1 MSSKKRTAEYPL
13 FKVSNPPPFQ
23 TIGLFTFLRTYARR
37 HDENDPKST
46 IESWQECIERVV
58 TSCNSQLKVGFT
70 ENELQEVFSL
80 LYNLKCSVAG
90 RFMWQLGTRTVD
102 NLGLPSLQNCFR
114 RDTEFWTK
122 EGIKTFRDFNDG
134 DQVTILGKNDWM
146 PATVKNFGQQQ
157 LFKLT
162 HKYNIVD
169 TKEIFT
175 TSNHRWLVKG
185 AGGDLVEVTTTNLKP
200 GDELAKCENFNIGRF
215 TQNFIVESVQETQY
229 VEDVWCVVEPVY
241 EIFALGDGI
250 LTKNCAFSVID
261 DPVRPFTWAMDMLM
275 LGCVPPETKI
285 VTENGITQIKD
296 IKIGDRVWSFNTEN
310 NTKEL
315 KTVTALHDPIVHKS
329 ENVKFT
335 TSREG
340 SFISSK
346 NHPILTLDVNNNWI
360 YIKAGELKIGNI
372 VQSFMYPRIK
382 PEYNKDIWYVG
393 MNVGNRLEL
402 GQYLDIPNYIKENT
416 NSNVFFSF
424 LFGLFDSK
432 CTGVDAPN
440 GSVLCRANDK
450 LREFLLSRCP
460 LFGVYPTIEG
470 DFVDFYAGDFR
481 AIYGFDSYISFLQST
496 DPQKRYCFES
506 KSDSSYGEDPIYGR
520 ILDIKY
526 DLDISENW
534 KDLTVED
541 NNNYFCGEGNYYC
554 THNCG
559 VGYRLLPEDV
569 AKLPVVKY
577 ALVTRK
583 DTKDADYIVP
593 DSREGWVKL
602 LGKVLKAHFYSGQN
616 FTYSCTLLRS
626 KGAPIKSFG
635 GLASGPEVLCDGL
648 EKISGILNKRVGQK
662 IRSVDALDIMNI
674 IGMIVVSGNV

>member
-13 FKVSNPPPFQ
+13 FKVSGPPPFQ

-70 ENELQEVFSL
+70 EDEQREVFSL

-122 EGIKTFRDFNDG
+122 EGIKNFRDFNDG

-146 PATVKNFGQQQ
+146 PATVKNFGAQR

-185 AGGDLVEVTTTNLKP
+185 AGGELVEVTTTNLKP

-215 TQNFIVESVQETQY
+215 TQNFIVESIQETRD
-229 VEDVWCVVEPVY
+229 VEDVWCVVEPVDQCFTLS
-241 EIFALGDGI
+241 EGI

-275 LGCVPPETKI
+275 LG
-285 VTENGITQIKD
+285 
-296 IKIGDRVWSFNTEN
+296 
-310 NTKEL
+310 
-315 KTVTALHDPIVHKS
+315 
-329 ENVKFT
+329 
-335 TSREG
+335 
-340 SFISSK
+340 
-346 NHPILTLDVNNNWI
+346 
-360 YIKAGELKIGNI
+360 
-372 VQSFMYPRIK
+372 
-382 PEYNKDIWYVG
+382 
-393 MNVGNRLEL
+393 
-402 GQYLDIPNYIKENT
+402 
-416 NSNVFFSF
+416 
-424 LFGLFDSK
+424 
-432 CTGVDAPN
+432 
-440 GSVLCRANDK
+440 
-450 LREFLLSRCP
+450 
-460 LFGVYPTIEG
+460 
-470 DFVDFYAGDFR
+470 
-481 AIYGFDSYISFLQST
+481 
-496 DPQKRYCFES
+496 
-506 KSDSSYGEDPIYGR
+506 
-520 ILDIKY
+520 
-526 DLDISENW
+526 
-534 KDLTVED
+534 
-541 NNNYFCGEGNYYC
+541 
-554 THNCG
+554 CG

-602 LGKVLKAHFYSGQN
+602 LGKVLKAHFYSGQS